1 MASTNQSPFYQKAE
15 EKFLSAGTDEERV
28 KYLEEMIKECPK
40 HKSSEKMLAQ
50 LRTRYKKL
58 LKKIEGAK
66 KVGKSS
72 KEGIKKEGVQAIIIG
87 KTNSGKT
94 SLITLLTNV
103 YAKISEFNFATK
115 KPVIGMLKHEG
126 IEFQLIENPAIE
138 SEYYDRGLTHTA
150 DIVLMIVSD
159 LSQLEEIQK
168 NLGKTKAKK
177 IVVFNKSDLLT
188 ENEKRKLSAT
198 LQSKKYNFVLIS
210 TKTKE
215 GIDELKSKLLKNS
228 GKIRVFTKEPGKGK
242 TERPIVL
249 NPESTVKDI
258 AEKILHGFSK
268 NIKETKIWG
277 PSSKFSG
284 QKVGPTHKLKDL
296 DVVEFKTK

>member
-1 MASTNQSPFYQKAE
+1 MASTNQSPFYHKAE
-15 EKFLSAGTDEERV
+15 EKFLSAESDEERV

-50 LRTRYKKL
+50 LRIRYKKL

-72 KEGIKKEGVQAIIIG
+72 KEGIKKEGVQVIIVG
-87 KTNSGKT
+87 KTNTGKS

-103 YAKISEFNFATK
+103 HTKISEFNFTTK
-115 KPVIGMLKHEG
+115 KPIVGMLKYKG
-126 IEFQLIENPAIE
+126 VEFQLIENPAIE
-138 SEYYDRGLTHTA
+138 SENYDRGLTHTA
-150 DIVLMIVSD
+150 DIILIFITNI
-159 LSQLEEIQK
+159 SQVEEIKK
-168 NLGKTKAKK
+168 NLGKSKAKK

-188 ENEKRKLSAT
+188 ENEKRKVSAT
-198 LQSKKYNFVLIS
+198 LQSKKHNFVLIS
-210 TKTKE
+210 TQNKE
-215 GIDELKSKLLKNS
+215 GIEELKIKLLENS

-242 TERPIVL
+242 TERPIIL
-249 NPESTVKDI
+249 NPDSTIKEI

-268 NIKETKIWG
+268 NIKETRIWG
-277 PSSKFSG
+277 PSSKFAG
-284 QKVGPTHKLKDL
+284 QKVGLTHKLKDL

>member
-1 MASTNQSPFYQKAE
+1 MASTNQSPFYHKAE
-15 EKFLSAGTDEERV
+15 EKFLLAETDEERV

-66 KVGKSS
+66 KIGKSS
-72 KEGIKKEGVQAIIIG
+72 KEGIKKEGVQTIIIG
-87 KTNSGKT
+87 KTNTGKS

-103 YAKISEFNFATK
+103 HTKISEFNFATK
-115 KPVIGMLKHEG
+115 KPIVGMLKYKG

-150 DIVLMIVSD
+150 DIILMLISN
-159 LSQLEEIQK
+159 LSQIEELK
-168 NLGKTKAKK
+168 KKLGKTKAKK
-177 IVVFNKSDLLT
+177 IVVFNKIDLLN
-188 ENEKRKLSAT
+188 ENEKRKISAT
-198 LQSKKYNFVLIS
+198 LQSKKHNFVLIS
-210 TKTKE
+210 TQTRE
-215 GIDELKSKLLKNS
+215 GIEELKSKLLENS
-228 GKIRVFTKEPGKGK
+228 GKIRIFTKEPGKGK
-242 TERPIVL
+242 TERPIIL
-249 NPESTVKDI
+249 NPESTIKEI

-268 NIKETKIWG
+268 NIKETRIWG
-277 PSSKFSG
+277 PSSKFAG
-284 QKVGPTHKLKDL
+284 QKVGLTHKLKDL

>member
-15 EKFLSAGTDEERV
+15 EKFLSAGTDKERV
-28 KYLEEMIKECPK
+28 EYLEEMIKECPK

-58 LKKIEGAK
+58 IKKIEGAR
-66 KVGKSS
+66 KVGKTS
-72 KEGIKKEGVQAIIIG
+72 KEGIKKEGVQTIIIG
-87 KTNSGKT
+87 KTNVGKS

-103 YAKISEFNFATK
+103 HAKISEFNFATK
-115 KPVIGMLKHEG
+115 KPIVGMLKYEG
-126 IEFQLIENPAIE
+126 IELQLIENPAFE
-138 SEYYDRGLTHTA
+138 SEYYDRGLTHTS
-150 DIVLMIVSD
+150 DIILIMVTE
-159 LSQLEEIQK
+159 LSQIEKFKKSLEKEM
-168 NLGKTKAKK
+168 AKK
-177 IVVFNKSDLLT
+177 IIVFNKVDLLN
-188 ENEKRKLSAT
+188 ENEKRKISAT
-198 LQSKKYNFVLIS
+198 LQSKKHNFVLIS

-215 GIDELKSKLLKNS
+215 GIDELKSKLLENS
-228 GKIRVFTKEPGKGK
+228 GKIRVFTKEPGKEK

-249 NPESTVKDI
+249 NPESTIKEI

-268 NIKETKIWG
+268 NIKETRIWG

-284 QKVGPTHKLKDL
+284 QKVGLAHKLKDL

>member
-15 EKFLSAGTDEERV
+15 EKFLSAESDEERI

-50 LRTRYKKL
+50 LRIRYKKL

-87 KTNSGKT
+87 ETNSGK
-94 SLITLLTNV
+94 SALITLLTNV
-103 YAKISEFNFATK
+103 YAKISEFDFATK
-115 KPVIGMLKHEG
+115 KPVVGMLKYEG
-126 IEFQLIENPAIE
+126 IEFQLIENPAFK

-150 DIVLMIVSD
+150 DILLIIVTNISQIEKLMKG
-159 LSQLEEIQK
+159 LEKE
-168 NLGKTKAKK
+168 KTKK
-177 IVVFNKSDLLT
+177 IILFNKIDLFD
-188 ENEKRKLSAT
+188 ENEKRKISAT

-215 GIDELKSKLLKNS
+215 GIGELKTKLLENS

-249 NPESTVKDI
+249 NPGSTVKEI

-284 QKVGPTHKLKDL
+284 QKVGLNHKLKDL